1 MEAEHGEREGQQQA
15 LEQRQQEA
23 LRDADHGADELE
35 LGGRRPQAVG
45 FDQVDQVDALDAVAV
60 ALVDRVDA
68 HMARPALG
76 FRRLAQADG
85 HGGRLRLRPRGAL
98 GAVGRR
104 GPEVVDVPVRD
115 RREALEP
122 GLPEHLV
129 LAPQHLARGQ
139 PGHLPVG
146 LVDVRQQPDV
156 HRRVFAHERPAA
168 AAAAPV
174 PHHAGPAPLPDQAL
188 HLLAR
193 DARRGDQEPQY
204 HPLVALAEP
213 AVAEALQHL
222 PHEAVGLGPV
232 PGLEV
237 HSFVALDEG
246 PKLPDCA

>member
-1 MEAEHGEREGQQQA
+1 M
-15 LEQRQQEA
+15 
-23 LRDADHGADELE
+23 
-35 LGGRRPQAVG
+35 
-45 FDQVDQVDALDAVAV
+45 
-60 ALVDRVDA
+60 
-68 HMARPALG
+68 
-76 FRRLAQADG
+76 
-85 HGGRLRLRPRGAL
+85 
-98 GAVGRR
+98 
-104 GPEVVDVPVRD
+104 PVRD

-156 HRRVFAHERPAA
+156 HRRVFARERPAA
-168 AAAAPV
+168 VAAAPV
-174 PHHAGPAPLPDQAL
+174 PHHAGLAPLPDHAL

-213 AVAEALQHL
+213 AVAEALQRL

-232 PGLEV
+232 PGSKI
-237 HSFVALDEG
+237 HSLVALDEG
-246 PKLPDCA
+246 TKLLGCA